1 MVFSVDII
9 NCAEFLKS
17 NHESVIANQI
27 GRSGTFIGANMHEA
41 SYAQGNKNFISKLP
55 NSVCID
61 SSQAICVAA
70 FCILN

>member
-9 NCAEFLKS
+9 NCVEFVKS

-55 NSVCID
+55 YSVCID
-61 SSQAICVAA
+61 SSQAVCVAA
-70 FCILN
+70 FSILN